1 MDWAQLAKAATE
13 LWTATQDISELEP
26 LLHLAR
32 SRLVGIEGD
41 LDYTPTLGGA
51 FEKVAPKVLSARQ
64 AAKLIRPKQKILS
77 TGFGGIAR
85 PSIFYIA
92 LASRAK
98 GMKRPLGLTW
108 ITVTAAGA
116 RGQAPGSIE
125 EMAIPGLVECYITA
139 HIETVPKFFP
149 LAKSGQMKIHT
160 LPQGILTELVR
171 ALTVGE
177 TTVTSKTGLG
187 TFLDSQSLNG
197 KGSCAFGSEPSLAT
211 RQEDGMAYSIPPI
224 DVAIITA
231 SFADK
236 EGNLYADGSAAISEI
251 VDAAYAARAN
261 HGKVIAVVQGV
272 RENAGARKLLESD
285 AVDHIV
291 VHPQYEQLA
300 GLSLDNAWE
309 IFLPQKTE
317 VSHEKKMQAYKAL
330 RLVNAV
336 AGITSKRS
344 AMSSVL
350 ARTAARLVQENIHD
364 GEVLNLG
371 VGLPEEVG
379 SIFASEGLDEKVVF
393 SVESGALG
401 GIPSPG
407 IFFGSALFPKTIET
421 SYDTF
426 ARYRTNLAATVL
438 GFLQIDAA
446 GNVNVSKRGAS
457 DHGIIGP
464 GGFIDICE
472 GAKTIVFVGN
482 FKARGTTHIEGGR
495 VTITDGGEPKLVPVL
510 DEVTFNAARAL
521 EKKKRVFYVTDFG
534 VMALTAD
541 GLCLTHIFPGVDWQV
556 IEMSLQIPVRVS
568 AELETLDTSVVTG
581 KGFRLDLRNRRD

>member
-1 MDWAQLAKAATE
+1 MDWALFAKAANE
-13 LWTATQDISELEP
+13 LWAATQDVSELEP

-32 SRLVGIEGD
+32 SRVVGIEGD
-41 LDYTPTLGGA
+41 LDFTPALGAA
-51 FEKVAPKVLSARQ
+51 FQKITPKILSARQ

-92 LASRAK
+92 LASHAK
-98 GMKRPLGLTW
+98 VTKRPLGLTW

-125 EMAIPGLVECYITA
+125 EMAIPGLIERYITA

-171 ALTVGE
+171 TLTVGE
-177 TTVTSKTGLG
+177 TTVISKTGFG
-187 TFLDSQSLNG
+187 TFLDPQSCNG

-211 RQEDGMAYSIPPI
+211 RQKDSMVYSIPPI
-224 DVAIITA
+224 DVAVITA

-251 VDAAYAARAN
+251 VDAAHAARAN
-261 HGKVIAVVQGV
+261 HGRVIAVVQNV
-272 RENAGARKLLESD
+272 RENAGARKLLTSD

-317 VSHEKKMQAYKAL
+317 VPHEKKMQAYKAV

-336 AGITSKRS
+336 AGITSKRN

-350 ARTAARLVQENIHD
+350 ARTAARLVQESIREGD
-364 GEVLNLG
+364 VINLG

-379 SIFASEGLDEKVVF
+379 GIFAAEGLDEKVVF

-407 IFFGSALFPKTIET
+407 VFFGSALYPRTIEA
-421 SYDTF
+421 SFDTF

-438 GFLQIDAA
+438 GFLQIDRA

-457 DHGIIGP
+457 DEGIIGP

-482 FKARGTTHIEGGR
+482 FKARGKTHLEGGY
-495 VTITDGGEPKLVPVL
+495 VQIAEAGEPKLVPVL

-541 GLCLTHIFPGVDWQV
+541 GLCLTHIFPGVDWQAV
-556 IEMSLQIPVRVS
+556 EMSLQIPVRVS
-568 AELETLDTSVVTG
+568 AQLETLDTSVVTG
-581 KGFRLDLRNRRD
+581 EGFRLEVRK